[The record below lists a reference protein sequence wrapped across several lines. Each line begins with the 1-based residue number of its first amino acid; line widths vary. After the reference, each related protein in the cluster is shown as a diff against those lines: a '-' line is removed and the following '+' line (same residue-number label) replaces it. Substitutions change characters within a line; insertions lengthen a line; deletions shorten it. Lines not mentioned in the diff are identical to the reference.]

1 MILSST
7 ARQGAA
13 SPANY
18 LKNVRTYT
26 GVGVEQ
32 GVVRLQ
38 ETLLVLPPPGTVA
51 GQEAHLNINVATQ
64 FQLANK

>member
-38 ETLLVLPPPGTVA
+38 ETLLVLPPHVGREGEDGRKNNRT
-51 GQEAHLNINVATQ
+51 HLS
-64 FQLANK
+64 